1 MIFTFQSDF
10 CANRGRII
18 PRRKNYSKTSSVL
31 VCSSLLFYLLVEI
44 LPRLVPR
51 ETLQTLLLIE
61 LTHHL
66 DLRLSVVGVAV
77 IEVSHPLLKTWLVTV
92 DVKRRRR
99 LGW

>member
-1 MIFTFQSDF
+1 M
-10 CANRGRII
+10 
-18 PRRKNYSKTSSVL
+18 L

-92 DVKRRRR
+92 DVGDLPGDRRIAKHPKVHA
-99 LGW
+99 